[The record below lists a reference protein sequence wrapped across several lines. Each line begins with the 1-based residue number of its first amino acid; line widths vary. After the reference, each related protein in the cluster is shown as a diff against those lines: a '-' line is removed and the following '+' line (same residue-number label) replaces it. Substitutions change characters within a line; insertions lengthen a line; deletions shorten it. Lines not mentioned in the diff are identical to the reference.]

1 MFVLAQVTSRASLA
15 LRMLSRLQLIS
26 SNGICFCYF
35 VSALVSKCSKP
46 VVSMEN
52 VSRLV
57 VRSLKCRLIIGTRL
71 IDG

>member
-46 VVSMEN
+46 LVSMEN
-52 VSRLV
+52 VGRLL
-57 VRSLKCRLIIGTRL
+57 SAL
-71 IDG
+71 